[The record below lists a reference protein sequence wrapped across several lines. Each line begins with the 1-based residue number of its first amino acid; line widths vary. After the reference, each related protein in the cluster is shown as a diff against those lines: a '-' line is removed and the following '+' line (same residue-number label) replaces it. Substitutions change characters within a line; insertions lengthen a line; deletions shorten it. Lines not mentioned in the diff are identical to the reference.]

1 MTRVK
6 FATLLMVLI
15 VGGTSV
21 GSVAGFYLTTFWF
34 AGWEPFVYPCPYS
47 DKSGMCAAD
56 LNQTDPE
63 ASVWYYSWP
72 SINPSHI
79 HFQPKRACV
88 LDFLY
93 HDPFPEGTL
102 RWEYK

>member
-1 MTRVK
+1 
-6 FATLLMVLI
+6 MVLI

-21 GSVAGFYLTTFWF
+21 GSVAGFYLTNFFWF
-34 AGWEPFVYPCPYS
+34 AVWEPFVYPCPYS